1 MHAEDVNDAG
11 WIVGNGLT
19 SSLVGSAYLL
29 IRQAVVSQ

>member
-19 SSLVGSAYLL
+19 DTSANWGCLF
-29 IRQAVVSQ
+29 IRQPVATQ